1 MLFLSFREIFRMQKL
16 HIKDK
21 YDVVIIGGGISGLTS
36 AALYSRFGM
45 SVCLLEMDARP
56 GGYVAGFR
64 RKDYRFDSA
73 IHWLNQC
80 GPKGYVTQVF
90 KAIGTDYPKA
100 EVQKKIRRYRG
111 GDVDYLVT
119 NTPDDFMEDLIRDF
133 PKDEKGIR
141 KFFKHAKRI
150 AKSFD
155 NYNRISRTM
164 DTMNLFEKAIRGM
177 KMLNFAIPF
186 IPHISYHGD
195 EGVKKGLSKYFK
207 EPKLIQLFAA
217 EPDLLSCLIP
227 IAWAY
232 IEDFQT
238 PPEGGSQTFAEW
250 LLHVIREYNNDVFF
264 KSRVTQVLVE
274 DGKTTGVRFDHR
286 GNEFEVKAKYV
297 IAACDVET
305 LYERMLPEGTASPK
319 MIDNLRN
326 AELYASAVT
335 LNIGLNCT
343 AESLGFGEEMIY
355 LANQDPSLTRKEHG
369 NGDPLTSG
377 IHMLAATTRDKSL
390 APAGK
395 GTLTVFIP
403 GFIDQYDRWKTEFD
417 EHGNVVRGEA
427 YNNLKQEI
435 ADILIKRI
443 ERELKIC
450 LKENIA
456 YLDIA
461 TPITHE
467 RYTGNRGGT
476 MMGARPGKANMQAN
490 VAHYKTPVKN
500 LYLSGHW
507 AELGGGVPVAV
518 RAAMNT
524 TLLVLQKENKKA
536 YKVLANYIDGKIDSE
551 KLNASEYTKPY
562 LNNWVCEKTPAQKK
576 EERAKSGD

>member
-1 MLFLSFREIFRMQKL
+1 MQKL
-16 HIKDK
+16 QIKDN

-36 AALYSRFGM
+36 AALYSRFGL

-64 RKDYRFDSA
+64 RKDFRFDSA

-100 EVQKKIRRYRG
+100 EIQKKIRRYRG
-111 GDVDYLVT
+111 GDVDYLIT
-119 NTPDDFMEDLIRDF
+119 NTPDDFMKTLIQDF

-150 AKSFD
+150 AKSFE
-155 NYNRISRTM
+155 NYNKISRTM

-177 KMLNFAIPF
+177 KMLNFALPF

-195 EGVKKGLSKYFK
+195 EGVKKGLSKYFT

-217 EPDLLSCLIP
+217 EGDLLSCLIP
-227 IAWAY
+227 ISWAY

-238 PPEGGSQTFAEW
+238 PPQGGSQTYAEW
-250 LLHVIREYNNDVFF
+250 LLHVIKEYKNDVCF
-264 KSRVTQVLVE
+264 KCRVTNVNVE
-274 DGKTTGVRFDHR
+274 NGVTTGVNFDHR
-286 GNEFEVKAKYV
+286 GAQYLVKANYV

-305 LYERMLPEGTASPK
+305 LYERMLPEGTVGSK
-319 MIDNLRN
+319 MINNLRN

-343 AESLGFGEEMIY
+343 SESLGFGEEMIY
-355 LANQDPSLTRKEHG
+355 LANQDPTLKRKQHG
-369 NGDPLTSG
+369 DGDPLTSG
-377 IHMLAATTRDKSL
+377 IHMLAASARDKSL
-390 APAGK
+390 APVGK

-403 GFIDQYDRWKTEFD
+403 GFIDQYDNWKVEYD
-417 EHGNVVRGEA
+417 ETGKLVRGQA
-427 YNNLKQEI
+427 YRDLKQEV
-435 ADILIKRI
+435 ADTLIRRI
-443 ERELKIC
+443 EKELRIELQDKI
-450 LKENIA
+450 E

-461 TPITHE
+461 TPVTHE

-476 MMGARPGKANMQAN
+476 MMGARPGKANMKAK

-524 TLLVLQKENKKA
+524 TMLVLQKENKKA
-536 YKVLANYIDGKIDSE
+536 YKVLANYIDGKIDDKQLDESQ
-551 KLNASEYTKPY
+551 YTLPY
-562 LNNWVCEKTPAQKK
+562 LNNWVCEMTPAQKK
-576 EERAKSGD
+576 QERE

>member
-1 MLFLSFREIFRMQKL
+1 MQKL

-64 RKDYRFDSA
+64 RKDFRFDSA

-90 KAIGTDYPKA
+90 QAIGEDFPKA
-100 EVQKKIRRYRG
+100 AVQKNIRRYRG

-119 NTPDDFMEDLIRDF
+119 NTPDDFMKTLIQDF
-133 PKDEKGIR
+133 PNDEKGIR
-141 KFFKHAKRI
+141 KFFRDAKRI
-150 AKSFD
+150 AKSFEG
-155 NYNRISRTM
+155 YNRISRTM

-177 KMLNFAIPF
+177 RMLKFAIPF
-186 IPHISYHGD
+186 IPQISYHGD
-195 EGVKKGLSKYFK
+195 DGIKKGLAKYFT
-207 EPKLIQLFAA
+207 EPKLIKLFAS

-227 IAWAY
+227 ISWAY

-250 LLHVIREYNNDVFF
+250 LLHVVTEYKNDVFF
-264 KSRVTQVLVE
+264 KSRVTEVLVE
-274 DGKTTGVRFDHR
+274 NGKTTGVKFDHR
-286 GNEFEVKAKYV
+286 GDNFEIKAKYV
-297 IAACDVET
+297 IAACDVEA
-305 LYERMLPEGTASPK
+305 LYERMLPKGTATPK
-319 MIDNLRN
+319 FLDNLRN

-343 AESLGFGEEMIY
+343 AESLGFAEEMIY
-355 LANQDPSLTRKEHG
+355 LANQDPTLPRSAHG
-369 NGDPLTSG
+369 SGDPHTSG
-377 IHMLAATTRDKSL
+377 IHMLAASARDKSL
-390 APAGK
+390 APEGK

-403 GFIDQYDRWKTEFD
+403 GYIDQYDRWKTEID
-417 EHGNVVRGEA
+417 ENGNEVRGEA
-427 YNNLKQEI
+427 YNSLKQEV
-435 ADILIKRI
+435 ADIIIARI
-443 ERELKIC
+443 ETELGVK

-476 MMGARPGKANMQAN
+476 MMGARPGKANMQKK

-536 YKVLANYIDGKIDSE
+536 YKVLANYIDGKINAE
-551 KLNASEYTKPY
+551 ALNNSDFTLPY

-576 EERAKSGD
+576 EDRAKSKE

>member
-1 MLFLSFREIFRMQKL
+1 MQKL
-16 HIKDK
+16 HIKDN

-64 RKDYRFDSA
+64 RKDFRFDSA

-90 KAIGTDYPKA
+90 QAIGQDFPKA
-100 EVQKKIRRYRG
+100 TVQKNIRRYRG

-119 NTPDDFMEDLIRDF
+119 NTPDDFMNTLIKGF

-141 KFFKHAKRI
+141 KFFRDAKRI
-150 AKSFD
+150 AKSFES
-155 NYNRISRTM
+155 YNRISRTM
-164 DTMNLFEKAIRGM
+164 DTMNLFEKAVRGM
-177 KMLNFAIPF
+177 RMLKFAIPF
-186 IPHISYHGD
+186 IPQISYHGD
-195 EGVKKGLSKYFK
+195 EGVKKGLAKYFT
-207 EPKLIQLFAA
+207 EPELIKLFAS

-227 IAWAY
+227 ISWAY

-250 LLHVIREYNNDVFF
+250 LLHVVTEYNNDVFF
-264 KSRVTQVLVE
+264 KSRVTEVLVE

-286 GNEFEVKAKYV
+286 GDNFEIKAKYV

-305 LYERMLPEGTASPK
+305 LYERMLPKGTATPK
-319 MIDNLRN
+319 FLDNLRN

-343 AESLGFGEEMIY
+343 AESLGFAEEMIY
-355 LANQDPSLTRKEHG
+355 LANQDPTLSRDAHG
-369 NGDPLTSG
+369 NGDPHTSG
-377 IHMLAATTRDKSL
+377 IHMLAASARDKSL
-390 APAGK
+390 APEGK

-403 GFIDQYDRWKTEFD
+403 GFIDQYDRWRTEVD
-417 EHGNVVRGEA
+417 ENGNEVRGEA

-435 ADILIKRI
+435 ADIVIARI
-443 ERELKIC
+443 ETELDIK

-476 MMGARPGKANMQAN
+476 MMGARPGKANMQAK

-536 YKVLANYIDGKIDSE
+536 YKVLANYIDGKISAE
-551 KLNASEYTKPY
+551 KLNKSDLTKPY
-562 LNNWVCEKTPAQKK
+562 MNNWVCEKTPAQKK
-576 EERAKSGD
+576 EERAKSKE

>member
-1 MLFLSFREIFRMQKL
+1 MQKL

-64 RKDYRFDSA
+64 RKDFRFDSA

-90 KAIGTDYPKA
+90 QAIGEDFPKA
-100 EVQKKIRRYRG
+100 FVQRNIRRYRG

-119 NTPDDFMEDLIRDF
+119 NTPDDFMNTLIKDF

-141 KFFKHAKRI
+141 KFFRDARRI
-150 AKSFD
+150 AKSFES
-155 NYNRISRTM
+155 YNRISRTM

-177 KMLNFAIPF
+177 RMLKFAIPF
-186 IPHISYHGD
+186 IPQISYHGD
-195 EGVKKGLSKYFK
+195 EGVKKGLAKYFT
-207 EPKLIQLFAA
+207 EPELIKLFAS

-227 IAWAY
+227 ISWAY

-250 LLHVIREYNNDVFF
+250 LLHVVTEYNNDVFF
-264 KSRVTQVLVE
+264 KSRVSEVLVE
-274 DGKTTGVRFDHR
+274 NGKTTGVRFDHR
-286 GNEFEVKAKYV
+286 GENFEIKAKYV
-297 IAACDVET
+297 IAACDVEA
-305 LYERMLPEGTASPK
+305 LYERMLPKGTATPK
-319 MIDNLRN
+319 FLDNLRN

-343 AESLGFGEEMIY
+343 AESLGFAEEMIY
-355 LANQDPSLTRKEHG
+355 LANQDPTLSRDDHG
-369 NGDPLTSG
+369 NGDPHTSG
-377 IHMLAATTRDKSL
+377 IHMLAASARDKSL
-390 APAGK
+390 APEGK

-403 GFIDQYDRWKTEFD
+403 GFIDQYDRWRTEVD
-417 EHGNVVRGEA
+417 ENGNEVRGEA

-435 ADILIKRI
+435 ADIVIARI
-443 ERELKIC
+443 EAELDIK
-450 LKENIA
+450 LKDNIA

-476 MMGARPGKANMQAN
+476 MMGARPGKANMQAK

-524 TLLVLQKENKKA
+524 TLLVLQKENRKA
-536 YKVLANYIDGKIDSE
+536 YKVLANYIDGKINAE
-551 KLNASEYTKPY
+551 KLNNSDFTKPY
-562 LNNWVCEKTPAQKK
+562 SNNWVCEKTPAQKK
-576 EERAKSGD
+576 EERAKSKE